1 MKFDMEFTVICGKE
15 FSRHGKAIRGAFKII
30 AKLAKN
36 GWSDRAKIIAHVT
49 SDGDVWHEVE
59 FRTIREAKEAFAI
72 LRNKR
77 GAMSVAEYVRRCQG
91 RSVASA

>member
-30 AKLAKN
+30 AKIAKN

-59 FRTIREAKEAFAI
+59 FRTICYLAKQT
-72 LRNKR
+72 
-77 GAMSVAEYVRRCQG
+77 RCDERCG
-91 RSVASA
+91 IRSTLPRSLASECLTCTP

>member
-1 MKFDMEFTVICGKE
+1 MKFDMEFTVICGQE

-77 GAMSVAEYVRRCQG
+77 GAMSVGEYLRRCQG

>member
-1 MKFDMEFTVICGKE
+1 MKFDMEFVVICGKE
-15 FSRHGKAIRGAFKII
+15 FSRHGKSIRGAFKII

-59 FRTIREAKEAFAI
+59 FRTIQEAKEAFAT
-72 LRNKR
+72 LRSKR
-77 GAMSVAEYVRRCQG
+77 GAMSVGEYIRRCRG
-91 RSVASA
+91 GLVASA